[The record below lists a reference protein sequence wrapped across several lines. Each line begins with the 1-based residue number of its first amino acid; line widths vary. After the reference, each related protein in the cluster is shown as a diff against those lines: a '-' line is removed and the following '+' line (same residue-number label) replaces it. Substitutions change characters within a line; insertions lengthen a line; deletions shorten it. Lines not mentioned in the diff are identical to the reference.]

1 MRRTLIGIVTRDKTA
16 KTRRVEVARQYAHP
30 KYGKIVHDR
39 TICHV
44 HDENNESR
52 SGDEVEIAES
62 RPRSRLKRWEL
73 VRVVRAASGAEVA
86 AAANPVD
93 QPEGGSREEQT

>member
-1 MRRTLIGIVTRDKTA
+1 MRRTLIGTVTRDKTA

-39 TICHV
+39 TVCHV
-44 HDENNESR
+44 HDERNESR
-52 SGDEVEIAES
+52 AGDEVEIVES

-93 QPEGGSREEQT
+93 QPEGAAREEQS

>member
-16 KTRRVEVARQYAHP
+16 KTRRVEVPRQYAHP

-44 HDENNESR
+44 HDENNDSR
-52 SGDEVEIAES
+52 AGDQVEIIES
-62 RPRSRLKRWEL
+62 RPRSKLKRWEL

-86 AAANPVD
+86 AAASEID
-93 QPEGGSREEQT
+93 QPEGNA

>member
-39 TICHV
+39 TVCHV
-44 HDENNESR
+44 HDENNDSR
-52 SGDEVEIAES
+52 AGDQVEIVES
-62 RPRSRLKRWEL
+62 RPHSKLKRWEL
-73 VRVVRAASGAEVA
+73 VRVVRAASGEEVA
-86 AAANPVD
+86 AASNPVD
-93 QPEGGSREEQT
+93 EPESEAREE